1 MSDVEDVNAIKTILL
16 KLCEMI
22 DDVGKQGIRVE
33 FKIENSHLVEFRALK
48 EMKLSS

>member
-33 FKIENSHLVEFRALK
+33 FRALK